1 MVAAMAVLLWKTK
14 EKEYALPFEG
24 TPLLAELLCRH
35 GLAIPSPCG
44 GRGVCG
50 KCAVVLEGA
59 VSSPDEKEAQC
70 GHRLAC
76 RAVLLGDAWGKPL
89 AKRDFAAVE
98 GTSYLPRKALAE
110 ISAAV
115 DIGTTTLA
123 VRVFRED
130 GSLLGEA
137 AGMNPQRSYA
147 ADVIGRIH
155 ASMKGNAKELQ
166 NAVSEGICR
175 LLEKACGK
183 GDCTPK
189 DIASYVVTGNT
200 AMLYLLIGRS
210 PASIAAYPFRSDTLF
225 GNTWELFGK
234 PAYLPPCM
242 NAFVGADIT
251 CALLASG
258 ICEKEE
264 IALLC
269 DVGTNGE
276 MALWKDGR
284 LYVTS
289 TAAGPAFEGAEI
301 SRGCGY
307 IPGAIDRVWVA
318 GGRLYAHTV
327 GEKPAVGICGSG
339 LLDAVACFLE
349 LEELDE
355 TGAMDGDFL
364 PIAGDVTLTQ
374 KDVRALQLAK
384 AAIAAGIEILLA
396 RAGVKEQE
404 IAAVYLAGGFGT
416 HLSPESAVKIGL
428 LPRSFAGKTIPMGN
442 AALQGACML
451 LEDPSSKDL
460 CHGIAAKAIHVEL
473 GGNPEFNN
481 AFMKH
486 MLF

>member
-1 MVAAMAVLLWKTK
+1 MTDMSVFHWKTRQ
-14 EKEYALPFEG
+14 KEYTLPFEG
-24 TPLLAELLCRH
+24 TPKVADLLRAH
-35 GLAIPSPCG
+35 GLLVPAPCG
-44 GRGVCG
+44 GKGTCG

-59 VSSPDEKEAQC
+59 VSAPNEAEKKA
-70 GHRLAC
+70 GVRLAC
-76 RAVLLGDAWGKPL
+76 RAVLLGEAWGGPL
-89 AKRDFAAVE
+89 REDTAFAHIE
-98 GTSYLPRKALAE
+98 GTDYRPDTPLQG
-110 ISAAV
+110 ISAAI
-115 DIGTTTLA
+115 DIGTTTVALK
-123 VRVFRED
+123 VFDTD

-137 AGMNPQRSYA
+137 SGLNPQRAYA
-147 ADVIGRIH
+147 ADVIGRID
-155 ASMKGNAKELQ
+155 AALKGKQTELQ
-166 NAVSEGICR
+166 REILDCIDNLLSIACQAGGI
-175 LLEKACGK
+175 EKEEI
-183 GDCTPK
+183 T
-189 DIASYVVTGNT
+189 SFVVTGNT
-200 AMLYLLIGRS
+200 AMLYLLTGRS
-210 PASIAAYPFRSDTLF
+210 PASIATFPFRSETLF
-225 GNTWELFGK
+225 GETWELFGK

-258 ICEKEE
+258 MCEKEE
-264 IALLC
+264 TALLC

-276 MALWKDGR
+276 IALWKDGK

-289 TAAGPAFEGAEI
+289 TAAGPAFEGAEV
-301 SRGCGY
+301 SCGCGY
-307 IPGAIDRVWVA
+307 IPGAVDRLWVA
-318 GGRLYAHTV
+318 NGKLYAHTV

-355 TGAMDGDFL
+355 TGVMDGDFL

-404 IAAVYLAGGFGT
+404 IAAVYPAGGFGT